1 MNINSKIYIAGHKG
15 LVGSSLVR
23 LCKTRGFENLLTV
36 DRQTLDLR
44 DQGKVNQWF
53 ERNRPEY
60 VFLAAARVGGIH
72 ANNTYPA
79 DFIYDNL
86 QVQNNVIEACR
97 ASRVKKL
104 MFLGSVCIYPK
115 FAPEPVN
122 ENALLTGDLEPTNQ
136 WYAIAKIAGIK
147 MCQAYS
153 KQYGCDFVSVMPCNL
168 YGINDNFHPENS
180 HVLPALI
187 RKFDEAKMNDA
198 PTVTCWGTGAAR
210 REFLNVDDMASA
222 LVFLME
228 HYNSPD
234 IINIGYGADHTIK
247 EIAEIIR
254 RIVGYQ
260 GEIIWD
266 TTKPDGTPRRLLDTK
281 KLSDLGWKPK
291 IDLVNGL
298 TEAYRWY
305 KNNVPSRPPA

>member
-1 MNINSKIYIAGHKG
+1 MNKNSKIFIAGHNG

-23 LCKTRGFENLLTV
+23 VCQTHGFENLLTA

-44 DQGKVNQWF
+44 DQSNVFQWF
-53 ERNRPEY
+53 EQNRPEY

-79 DFIYDNL
+79 NFIYDNL

-97 ASRVKKL
+97 ASKVKKL

-147 MCQAYS
+147 MCQAYA
-153 KQYGCDFVSVMPCNL
+153 KQYGCNFVSVMPCNL

-187 RKFDEAKMNDA
+187 RKFDEAKMNNA
-198 PTVTCWGTGAAR
+198 PAVTCWGTGAAR

-228 HYNSPD
+228 HYDSAD
-234 IINIGYGADHTIK
+234 IINIGYGTDHTIK
-247 EIAEIIR
+247 EIAGMIR
-254 RIVGYQ
+254 RIVGYR
-260 GEIIWD
+260 GEITWD
-266 TTKPDGTPRRLLDTK
+266 TTKSDGTPRRLLDTK

-291 IDLVNGL
+291 IDLVKGL
-298 TEAYRWY
+298 TETYRWY
-305 KNNVPSRPPA
+305 KNNNTSHRPA

>member
-1 MNINSKIYIAGHKG
+1 MNKNSKIFVAGHNG

-23 LCKTRGFENLLTV
+23 LCKTQGFEKLLTV
-36 DRQTLDLR
+36 DRQTLELR
-44 DQGKVNQWF
+44 DQSRVFEWF
-53 ERNRPEY
+53 DRNRPEY

-79 DFIYDNL
+79 EFIYDNV

-97 ASRVKKL
+97 MAGVKKL

-115 FAPEPVN
+115 YAPEPVN
-122 ENALLTGDLEPTNQ
+122 ESALLTGELEPTNQ
-136 WYAIAKIAGIK
+136 WYAVAKIAGIK
-147 MCQAYS
+147 MCQAYR
-153 KQYGCDFVSVMPCNL
+153 KQYGCDYISVMPCNL

-187 RKFDEAKMNDA
+187 RKFDEAKMNNA

-228 HYNSPD
+228 HYSSPE
-234 IINIGYGADHTIK
+234 IINIGFGADHTIK
-247 EIAEIIR
+247 EIAELIQQ
-254 RIVGYQ
+254 IVGYQ
-260 GEIIWD
+260 GKIIWD
-266 TTKPDGTPRRLLDTK
+266 ISKPDGTPRRLLDTK
-281 KLSDLGWKPK
+281 KLADLGWKPK
-291 IDLVNGL
+291 IDLVKGL
-298 TEAYRWY
+298 TETYRWY
-305 KNNVPSRPPA
+305 KNNIS